1 MYWTNTALENS
12 LDVSACNTI
21 IRGWPTANIV
31 ISVHTKFRFKVGNT
45 RFHNGKKGE
54 IHATT
59 LKVSDCETHSLLLYD
74 YSGGFRGGRAGRAP
88 PLKFA
93 KQMLYNV
100 N

>member
-12 LDVSACNTI
+12 LEVSAYNTI

-88 PLKFA
+88 PPP
-93 KQMLYNV
+93 
-100 N
+100 